1 MRCKYIWNVF
11 CVYSVYSY
19 NIFCRYERC
28 IQIYG
33 CVAILWRVLF
43 DCDSNLSHIERKSTM
58 TILDNDEMIDL
69 GAISVETRGIK
80 QLGEPDFEDGDHYG
94 LVGAIS
100 TDD

>member
-1 MRCKYIWNVF
+1 
-11 CVYSVYSY
+11 
-19 NIFCRYERC
+19 
-28 IQIYG
+28 
-33 CVAILWRVLF
+33 
-43 DCDSNLSHIERKSTM
+43 M
-58 TILDNDEMIDL
+58 TILDNDEMIHL